1 MAGVNYSSVPQ
12 EDGMETKSIGV
23 VALLVVSLVLVVWG
37 ALLVSGRGLRSI
49 AGNRKA
55 TDEQIEAQKRDGL
68 GHAIG
73 GILIGMAAIC
83 MVELIVMYL

>member
-1 MAGVNYSSVPQ
+1 
-12 EDGMETKSIGV
+12 METKSIGV

-37 ALLVSGRGLRSI
+37 ALLVSGRGFRSI

-55 TDEQIEAQKRDGL
+55 TDEQIEAQKQDGL

-83 MVELIVMYL
+83 MVELVVMYL

>member
-1 MAGVNYSSVPQ
+1 MGSVAR
-12 EDGMETKSIGV
+12 V
-23 VALLVVSLVLVVWG
+23 
-37 ALLVSGRGLRSI
+37 RGLRSI

-73 GILIGMAAIC
+73 GILIGMAVIC